1 MAAYIIRRLIQT
13 VLVLIVLSFVTYAM
27 MGLMPGDPLDIACSA
42 NPDCT
47 TENLDQMKEMLG
59 LNDPIYVRYGKWLG
73 GFVQGDLGY
82 SRTYRVPASQILTP
96 RIGNTMI
103 LGFLTM
109 LVSLVIAIPLG
120 VFASLKQ
127 HSKLDYAI
135 NMFAFAGISAPSFWL
150 GLILIIIFSV
160 QLEWLPASGVETIG
174 IDKSNFFAV
183 VMDRAKY
190 LILPVTAL
198 SLLTIAS
205 WVRYTRSSMLETLR
219 MDYIRTARSKGLT
232 EAEVIRKHALRNAL
246 LPVVTVVALSFR
258 LIFSGAVITEKVFA
272 YQGVGSLMFDSI
284 MANDFNVAM
293 CCFLMICLA
302 VLLMNLLADVLYA
315 YLDPRITYQ

>member
-1 MAAYIIRRLIQT
+1 M
-13 VLVLIVLSFVTYAM
+13 
-27 MGLMPGDPLDIACSA
+27 
-42 NPDCT
+42 
-47 TENLDQMKEMLG
+47 
-59 LNDPIYVRYGKWLG
+59 
-73 GFVQGDLGY
+73 
-82 SRTYRVPASQILTP
+82 
-96 RIGNTMI
+96 
-103 LGFLTM
+103 
-109 LVSLVIAIPLG
+109 
-120 VFASLKQ
+120 
-127 HSKLDYAI
+127 
-135 NMFAFAGISAPSFWL
+135 
-150 GLILIIIFSV
+150 
-160 QLEWLPASGVETIG
+160 
-174 IDKSNFFAV
+174 
-183 VMDRAKY
+183 
-190 LILPVTAL
+190 PVTAL

-232 EAEVIRKHALRNAL
+232 ESSVIRKHALRNAL

>member
-1 MAAYIIRRLIQT
+1 
-13 VLVLIVLSFVTYAM
+13 
-27 MGLMPGDPLDIACSA
+27 
-42 NPDCT
+42 
-47 TENLDQMKEMLG
+47 
-59 LNDPIYVRYGKWLG
+59 
-73 GFVQGDLGY
+73 
-82 SRTYRVPASQILTP
+82 
-96 RIGNTMI
+96 
-103 LGFLTM
+103 
-109 LVSLVIAIPLG
+109 
-120 VFASLKQ
+120 
-127 HSKLDYAI
+127 
-135 NMFAFAGISAPSFWL
+135 
-150 GLILIIIFSV
+150 
-160 QLEWLPASGVETIG
+160 
-174 IDKSNFFAV
+174 
-183 VMDRAKY
+183 
-190 LILPVTAL
+190 
-198 SLLTIAS
+198 
-205 WVRYTRSSMLETLR
+205 MLETLR